1 MYRKRFLV
9 ISLILS
15 DEFELG
21 SATDIDR
28 LLVSVRLC
36 LQDCL
41 PPIFALIGKHEFW
54 SCQAVLYAELFFF
67 LGCKQRF
74 SWFQVSFSPVKRG
87 NRAGSPRN
95 EFDYSRR
102 GTQTGFPLLDC
113 RSCANF
119 ELIRTSQ
126 MCSQKTGR
134 WSKKGAPFDQ
144 LFFSSKKIEKWAS
157 PKFSQLRQSRSR
169 KLVWVP
175 LRE

>member
-102 GTQTGFPLLDC
+102 GTQTSFLLLDC
-113 RSCANF
+113 RSCENF
-119 ELIRTSQ
+119 GLAHFSIFLLEKKKLIKRSPLFWSPASFLTTHLTS
-126 MCSQKTGR
+126 SN
-134 WSKKGAPFDQ
+134 
-144 LFFSSKKIEKWAS
+144 
-157 PKFSQLRQSRSR
+157 
-169 KLVWVP
+169 
-175 LRE
+175 